1 MYKCTTIFHI
11 DCTTRPHT
19 NDLEDRQD
27 IRRRSDAARYVDR
40 LADNEKLIPFRFL
53 AMLSQRFKVEELSD
67 GHTPASKHDLMTRPL
82 FLRWPGLPVTQSARP
97 LTALTH

>member
-1 MYKCTTIFHI
+1 MYRCTKIFLV
-11 DCTTRPHT
+11 DCITQPCTSDSE
-19 NDLEDRQD
+19 NCQD

-40 LADNEKLIPFRFL
+40 LADNEELIPFRFL

-82 FLRWPGLPVTQSARP
+82 FLRWPGLPGTQSARP